1 MKYLLFCFL
10 YKIKPFPKPHC
21 FQLVSTISL
30 IHTSKMFVPFSS
42 GKKINQ
48 KLSLQSSNF
57 YLFCLFFPHFRNMS
71 SNGVCLPVSTCTTDG
86 TTGRVKQQSI
96 QSETKMPDSTRKD
109 NETSWEI
116 HCGTWQRP
124 NSPPPSMGWVSD
136 DQFCFIGYLSV
147 LGQRHNVTYHW
158 GLDSR
163 PCFFIFYFL
172 F

>member
-86 TTGRVKQQSI
+86 TTGRVKHNRFRVRQKCQTALEKI
-96 QSETKMPDSTRKD
+96 MKLPEKFTVAPGKD
-109 NETSWEI
+109 LTAHPHPWAGSVRISFVFN
-116 HCGTWQRP
+116 R
-124 NSPPPSMGWVSD
+124 
-136 DQFCFIGYLSV
+136 LSV
-147 LGQRHNVTYHW
+147 C
-158 GLDSR
+158 SR
-163 PCFFIFYFL
+163 SKA
-172 F
+172 